1 MSIDEQTSTQPGAT
15 GRSRWT
21 WLIWLAVIGLISLIA
36 WGLVNNTEI
45 KPQIGDPAPPF
56 ELPLFSGYE
65 LEGKDSIALADLNG
79 RVVVVNFWASW
90 CVTCIYET
98 DDLETTWNKYR
109 EDGVVVLGVA
119 YLDEERKSREFMEK
133 YGLTYPSGPDLRSQ
147 ITSETYFVSQVPE
160 TFVIAPDG
168 TVADVIIGEVTAE
181 RLATVI
187 EPLLVE

>member
-1 MSIDEQTSTQPGAT
+1 MSIDEQPTIQSRSA
-15 GRSRWT
+15 GRFRWS
-21 WLIWLAVIGLISLIA
+21 WLIWLAVLGLISLIA

-45 KPQIGDPAPPF
+45 KPQVGDPAPPF

-65 LEGKDSIALADLNG
+65 LEGNDSINLADLSG

-98 DDLETTWNKYR
+98 DDLETIWNQYR
-109 EDGVVVLGVA
+109 EDGVVVLGIA

-160 TFVIAPDG
+160 TVVRAP
-168 TVADVIIGEVTAE
+168 
-181 RLATVI
+181 
-187 EPLLVE
+187 